1 MAWYRESARHSKAAK
16 GIRTGRKSSP
26 AKLAFRSR
34 VHHAPKLFEFH
45 FAIGLKHGYTK
56 AKEKI
61 NPLFLARSVANTT
74 GFGFNIKPQR
84 YIEKGYEEK
93 SIEFT
98 HSGMTLP
105 QIREVKAQLP
115 LIGRKFHQE
124 EVFEEVVPLKEM
136 RFIKS
141 AKGGM

>member
-1 MAWYRESARHSKAAK
+1 MAWYRESGRHSKAAK
-16 GIRTGRKSSP
+16 GIKTGRKGPSP
-26 AKLAFRSR
+26 KLAFRSR
-34 VHHAPKLFEFH
+34 VHHSPKLYEFH

-61 NPLFLARSVANTT
+61 SPLLLARSVANTT

-98 HSGMTLP
+98 RSGMTLP
-105 QIREVKAQLP
+105 QIRKVEAQIP
-115 LIGRKFHQE
+115 FIGRKFHQE
-124 EVFEEVVPLKEM
+124 EIFEEVVPLKEM

-141 AKGGM
+141 AEGGM